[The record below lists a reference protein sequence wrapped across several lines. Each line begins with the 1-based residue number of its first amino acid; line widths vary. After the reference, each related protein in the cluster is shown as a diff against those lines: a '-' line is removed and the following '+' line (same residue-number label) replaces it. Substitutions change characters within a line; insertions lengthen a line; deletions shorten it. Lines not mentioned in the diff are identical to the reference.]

1 MIVCLSTIFKQL
13 TLVLV
18 RWNDLHQYAE
28 TKMGR
33 ISSSVPAHNCP
44 MFSNLIFH
52 KNRHFRTDLMKGRW
66 IKIEK
71 QTLLLI
77 KNAGIEIKVVK
88 CPCGLHLR

>member
-13 TLVLV
+13 TLV

-28 TKMGR
+28 TEMGKT
-33 ISSSVPAHNCP
+33 SSSVPVHNCP

-52 KNRHFRTDLMKGRW
+52 KRTDLMKGRS

-71 QTLLLI
+71 QTFT
-77 KNAGIEIKVVK
+77 A
-88 CPCGLHLR
+88 H